1 MREEGGQLCQNH
13 SVSLLKGI
21 YFKREE
27 FAPHGSKFFSF
38 KVDPFLEEPFCARK
52 HTGSHNVP
60 CISRPLEELWCFRVT
75 SREYFS
81 VGLDQS
87 G

>member
-1 MREEGGQLCQNH
+1 MLRKLIHFHEGGGGPTVKIILSPC
-13 SVSLLKGI
+13 L
-21 YFKREE
+21 R
-27 FAPHGSKFFSF
+27 GSTL

-81 VGLDQS
+81 VGLDKS